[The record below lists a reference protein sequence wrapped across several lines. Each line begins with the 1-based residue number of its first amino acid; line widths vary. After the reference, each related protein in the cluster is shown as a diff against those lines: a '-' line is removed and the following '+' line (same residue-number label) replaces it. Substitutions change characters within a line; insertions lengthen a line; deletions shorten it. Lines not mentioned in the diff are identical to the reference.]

1 MIRHPSTLKKSP
13 HFLAYVLIRA
23 AVATNEP
30 GLQIS
35 VEERGLLGDLQ
46 LRTQNIL
53 SKGTFCYV
61 PDFLSDTSGGYS
73 EVFVLLTYT
82 HTQQS
87 ERGENIRKFLN
98 GSIFGGESGT
108 RGFLCMR
115 IAILEAL

>member
-13 HFLAYVLIRA
+13 HFLAYVLIR

-46 LRTQNIL
+46 LLTQNIL
-53 SKGTFCYV
+53 SEGTFCYV
-61 PDFLSDTSGGYS
+61 PEFLSDTSGGYS
-73 EVFVLLTYT
+73 EVFVLPTYT

-108 RGFLCMR
+108 RGFLFMR
-115 IAILEAL
+115 IAMLEAL